1 MIDDNSPNSSED
13 DDSSAP
19 SKSQR
24 KRDAHE
30 VRDLGAELAALGAS
44 ERARVPIPE
53 DILREIAKLN
63 AAKAHG
69 ARKRQ
74 LGFLAKQLRRH
85 DVQPMLDALEAIRQ
99 NARSHTLSHH
109 LMEQWRDK
117 LLGLDEISA
126 AEALTQFLAEYP
138 DADRQ
143 RLRQLQRK
151 AITEREADRPPASA
165 RALFR
170 LVRDT
175 ILPD

>member
-1 MIDDNSPNSSED
+1 MVDDNSAKSSED
-13 DDSSAP
+13 DDSPAP

-30 VRDLGAELAALGAS
+30 VRDLGGELASLGAG

-53 DILREIAKLN
+53 DILREIDKLN

-85 DVQPMLDALEAIRQ
+85 DVQPMIDALEAIRQ
-99 NARSHTLSHH
+99 NARSHTLLHH
-109 LMEQWRDK
+109 CVEEWRDK
-117 LLGLDEISA
+117 LLGLKDLGAS
-126 AEALTQFLAEYP
+126 EALTQFLVEYP

-151 AITEREADRPPASA
+151 AISEREADRPPASA
-165 RALFR
+165 RALFK
-170 LVRDT
+170 LVRENV
-175 ILPD
+175 IPD

>member
-1 MIDDNSPNSSED
+1 MIDDNSPNSSDD
-13 DDSSAP
+13 DDSLLP

-30 VRDLGAELAALGAS
+30 IRDLGSELAALGVS

-53 DILREIAKLN
+53 DILMEIDKLN
-63 AAKAHG
+63 ACKANG

-85 DVQPMLDALEAIRQ
+85 DVQPMLDAVEAIRQ

-109 LMEQWRDK
+109 LVEDWRDK
-117 LLGLDEISA
+117 LLGLNDISA
-126 AEALTQFLAEYP
+126 SDALTQFLAEHP
-138 DADRQ
+138 NADRQ

-151 AITEREADRPPASA
+151 AISEREAERPPAAA
-165 RALFR
+165 RELFK
-170 LVRDT
+170 LVRDNVIPT
-175 ILPD
+175 

>member
-1 MIDDNSPNSSED
+1 MVDDNSPKSSED
-13 DDSSAP
+13 DDSLAL

-30 VRDLGAELAALGAS
+30 VRDLGGELAALGAS

-53 DILREIAKLN
+53 DIVREIDKLN
-63 AAKAHG
+63 ACKANG

-99 NARSHTLSHH
+99 NARSHTLLHH
-109 LMEQWRDK
+109 AVEEWRDK
-117 LLGLDEISA
+117 LLGLKDIGAS
-126 AEALTQFLAEYP
+126 EALTQFLVDYP

-151 AITEREADRPPASA
+151 AITEREAERPPAAA
-165 RALFR
+165 RELFK
-170 LVRDT
+170 LVRDNV
-175 ILPD
+175 IPS

>member
-1 MIDDNSPNSSED
+1 MVDDNSPKSSED
-13 DDSSAP
+13 DDSLAL

-30 VRDLGAELAALGAS
+30 VRDLGGELAALGAS

-53 DILREIAKLN
+53 DILREIDKLN
-63 AAKAHG
+63 ACKANG

-99 NARSHTLSHH
+99 NARSHSLLHH
-109 LMEQWRDK
+109 CVEEWRDM
-117 LLGLDEISA
+117 LLGLKETGAS
-126 AEALTQFLAEYP
+126 EALTQFLIEYP
-138 DADRQ
+138 HADRQ

-151 AITEREADRPPASA
+151 AITERAAHRPPSSA
-165 RALFR
+165 RALFK
-170 LVRDT
+170 LVRESV
-175 ILPD
+175 IPD